1 MGSLGQQLEEF
12 NKQSTALY
20 EEVKAASEACKTAA
34 EARTRA
40 ELACLES
47 PEDKDLQVLR
57 DAASKE
63 EQRAKEVWQQAM
75 KQLDKL
81 RALLVAKLPGE
92 GVLDGYIRQ

>member
-1 MGSLGQQLEEF
+1 M
-12 NKQSTALY
+12 
-20 EEVKAASEACKTAA
+20 
-34 EARTRA
+34 
-40 ELACLES
+40 
-47 PEDKDLQVLR
+47 LR
-57 DAASKE
+57 DVASKE